1 MIASDDLLLETERLL
16 IKPLSYG
23 QLQLYMSTG
32 DYALERDLGL
42 EPHPRVVS
50 GEVKEALEQVILPQ
64 VADAG
69 DNYLF
74 STFWTIIDKRK
85 NVMIGDLCF
94 KGAPNEQGEIEVGYG
109 THSDFQNKGFMTEAL
124 GAVIQWAMRQ
134 PSVKTVLAETTNEN
148 LASHKTLARNHFV
161 VFKQV
166 DNMIWW
172 RLDKQAPGKGNTQ
185 QVHYLWE
192 T

>member
-1 MIASDDLLLETERLL
+1 MISSDDLLLETERLL

-23 QLQLYMSTG
+23 QLQLYISTG

-42 EPHPRVVS
+42 EPHPRAVS
-50 GEVKEALEQVILPQ
+50 EEVKEALEQVILPQ
-64 VADAG
+64 VAAAG
-69 DNYLF
+69 DHYLF
-74 STFWTIIDKRK
+74 STFWTIIDKHK

-124 GAVIQWAMRQ
+124 GAVIQWAMCQ

-148 LASHKTLARNHFV
+148 LASHKTLTRNHFV
-161 VFKQV
+161 VFKQA

-185 QVHYLWE
+185 QVQNLWE